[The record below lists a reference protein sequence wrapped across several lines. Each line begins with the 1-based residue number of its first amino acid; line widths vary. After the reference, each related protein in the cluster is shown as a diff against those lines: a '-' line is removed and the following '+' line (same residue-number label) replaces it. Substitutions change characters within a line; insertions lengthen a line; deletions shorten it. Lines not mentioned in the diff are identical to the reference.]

1 MSTTATQS
9 PPTPRCPFCGAR
21 MAREQDWCLQ
31 CGNAVTTRV
40 AQPPSWRLPV
50 AVGLGT
56 LALFALVV
64 VLTIGAVSE
73 DADEAA
79 SRAEPRPAT
88 TPARTTTSA
97 RPAPARTT
105 TTPAAAPT
113 ATVPGAAEA
122 AGEGAVPRWPRG
134 REAYTVVAETTS
146 DRAGAA
152 RRARELIAA
161 GQDAGILRTDG
172 YDFFSDGYWVVWA
185 GQYPD
190 RAAAERAAE
199 RIEDE
204 TPDAYVTLIRRRNE

>member
-1 MSTTATQS
+1 VSATATQS

-40 AQPPSWRLPV
+40 ARPPSWRLPV
-50 AVGLGT
+50 GVALGT
-56 LALFALVV
+56 LVLFALVV
-64 VLTIGAVSE
+64 VLAVGALSD

-79 SRAEPRPAT
+79 TRAEPRPAARAT
-88 TPARTTTSA
+88 TA
-97 RPAPARTT
+97 PAPARQRTA

-122 AGEGAVPRWPRG
+122 TGEGRVPRWPRG

-146 DRAGAA
+146 DRAGAET
-152 RRARELIAA
+152 RARELIAA
-161 GQDAGILRTDG
+161 GQEAGILRTDG

-190 RAAAERAAE
+190 RAAAEQAAE
-199 RIEDE
+199 RVEQE
-204 TPDAYVTLIRRRNE
+204 APDAYATLIRRREE